1 MCVSLFVEVII
12 VIFGSRLKT
21 LREEA
26 NLSREEFARALSLSY
41 WAVSKYEQNERFP
54 DHETLNKIA
63 DYFSTSIDYL
73 LGRTDNRK
81 GAASYPA
88 DSELHEYLKNS
99 NVKFDGTPLDD
110 EDKKDV
116 LDFLRMML
124 RRKKK

>member
-1 MCVSLFVEVII
+1 MCVNLFVEVIV

-26 NLSREEFARALSLSY
+26 NLTREEFSRALSLSY
-41 WAVSKYEQNERFP
+41 WAVSKYEQNQRFP
-54 DHETLNKIA
+54 DYETLNKIA

-81 GAASYPA
+81 GAASYPS
-88 DSELHEYLKNS
+88 DNELHEFLKNS

-116 LDFLRMML
+116 LDFLRMIL